1 MNSAPVVVGGGTADL
16 VADEGTSIEID
27 LAFVDPD
34 GDTLTYSIA
43 VSDGTADV
51 TDQFPGI
58 TVDNGVLSGS
68 LGAASPGTY
77 TVTVTASDPSEAS
90 TTDSFML
97 EILDV
102 NEAPV
107 AEDVAFEPLFASVGT
122 AIVPIDISEFTGAF
136 SDPDGDTLVFS
147 VEDLPAGLV
156 LNAEGVIT
164 GTPLETGDGTF
175 TLVATDPDGLS
186 TSIEIDLIIEA
197 PQSGD
202 VTVIEAED
210 FTELATANNYIA
222 TGQVGAS
229 ENQIIRA
236 NNGSGPSAITTDLSM
251 NGLAEGF
258 IPSR

>member
-1 MNSAPVVVGGGTADL
+1 M
-16 VADEGTSIEID
+16 
-27 LAFVDPD
+27 
-34 GDTLTYSIA
+34 
-43 VSDGTADV
+43 

-90 TTDSFML
+90 TIDSFML

-156 LNAEGVIT
+156 LNAEGVII

-175 TLVATDPDGLS
+175 TLVATDPGGLS
-186 TSIEIDLIIEA
+186 ASIEIR
-197 PQSGD
+197 PHHRGH
-202 VTVIEAED
+202 
-210 FTELATANNYIA
+210 
-222 TGQVGAS
+222 
-229 ENQIIRA
+229 RR
-236 NNGSGPSAITTDLSM
+236 SAM
-251 NGLAEGF
+251 
-258 IPSR
+258 SR